1 MKCLWGFCSWSHFSV
16 AGSTLWTVTEWSRLY
31 SMSCVKSKK
40 KQVRRSHQFCPCCCL
55 HIRNAQS
62 LLNSGLNELDAARSC
77 GAEQKAKE
85 ARLCVG
91 CFYHQ
96 PIICYS
102 HSLSHKPDVG
112 FFSHNI
118 VHRMNFTWHVRHVS
132 SCSSEACSF
141 FFFFT
146 IGSLDNYLKQLL
158 SIIVSKYERGFF
170 FFFLML
176 LRNNREYWAKL
187 SQATLMSPLV
197 S

>member
-40 KQVRRSHQFCPCCCL
+40 KQVRRSYQFCPCCCL

-141 FFFFT
+141 FFSFFFT
-146 IGSLDNYLKQLL
+146 IGSLDNYLEQLL

-170 FFFLML
+170 FFFYAIA
-176 LRNNREYWAKL
+176 E
-187 SQATLMSPLV
+187 
-197 S
+197 